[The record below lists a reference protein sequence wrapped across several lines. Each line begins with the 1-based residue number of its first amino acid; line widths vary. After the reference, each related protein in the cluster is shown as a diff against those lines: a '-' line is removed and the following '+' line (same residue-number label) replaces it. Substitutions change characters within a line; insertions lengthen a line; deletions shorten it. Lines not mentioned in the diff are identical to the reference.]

1 MSNAIYVDDALNTQ
15 GCNGNGNRKVKI
27 DDHMDN
33 PLCFSATIR
42 PSYVVIMAADKQIQ
56 AVQEAT
62 VLRSRDYTKDGMKAT
77 IV

>member
-1 MSNAIYVDDALNTQ
+1 
-15 GCNGNGNRKVKI
+15 
-27 DDHMDN
+27 MDN
-33 PLCFSATIR
+33 PLCFSATIP

-62 VLRSRDYTKDGMKAT
+62 VLRSRDYTKDGMKAP